1 MITLSTAQQQRLNAL
16 LPMPPDPLLQGLDC
30 YVVGGAVR
38 DALLEL
44 PAGDRDWVVVGATP
58 EQMSERG
65 FIPVGGDF
73 PVFLHPKTKEEFAL
87 ARTERKSG
95 RGYQGFTF
103 YTGTD
108 VTLADD
114 LARRDLTIN
123 AMAIDAAGLLHDPL
137 NGYADLQARLLQH
150 INGAF
155 VEDPVRLLRLARF
168 AARFYDFTITANTM
182 ELAQQLVHNGEVD
195 ALVPERVWQELHKGL
210 NTKHPMRMLTV
221 MAESGALVR
230 VIPHLLLNE
239 AVTQAV
245 QCGVEHSLKTEQIFA
260 LLCHQSPEPAE
271 IANHLRAPTQY
282 KELARLLPLFMQQ
295 SAQAHSAERIAELL
309 QRCDVLRRPQRFSLL
324 LEAAGCIAGMA
335 RFPRGEL
342 ATVGA
347 GYARDWAA
355 YATAFASVDAGII
368 AKACAA
374 KGDAKKI
381 PEAVWA
387 ARVAAIASHKKT
399 PQYNSPPL
407 RPQSPASN

>member
-1 MITLSTAQQQRLNAL
+1 MITLSPAQQQRLSAL
-16 LPMPPDPLLQGLDC
+16 LPTPPDPLLNGLDC

-58 EQMSERG
+58 EQMSARG

-123 AMAIDAAGLLHDPL
+123 AMAIDARGQLHDPL
-137 NGYADLQARLLQH
+137 NGYEDLQARTLQH

-168 AARFYDFTITANTM
+168 AARFYDFSIAPNTM
-182 ELAQQLVHNGEVD
+182 QLAQQLVHNGEVD
-195 ALVPERVWQELHKGL
+195 ALVSERVWQELQKGL
-210 NTKHPMRMLTV
+210 NTQHPMRMITV
-221 MAESGALVR
+221 MAESGALER
-230 VIPHLLLNE
+230 VIPSLLIND

-245 QCGVEHSLKTEQIFA
+245 QCGVERGLKTEQLFA
-260 LLCHQSPEPAE
+260 LLCYQSPEPAE
-271 IANHLRAPTQY
+271 IADHLRAPTSY
-282 KELARLLPLFMQQ
+282 KDLARLLPQFVAQ
-295 SAQAHSAERIAELL
+295 SAQAQSIEAIAELL
-309 QRCDVLRRPQRFSLL
+309 QRCDVLRRPERFTLL
-324 LEAAGCIAGMA
+324 LAAADCIVAMN
-335 RFPRGEL
+335 
-342 ATVGA
+342 
-347 GYARDWAA
+347 YDWSA
-355 YATAFASVDAGII
+355 YAVAFASVDAGAI

-374 KGDAKKI
+374 KGEAKQI
-381 PEAVWA
+381 PDAVWA
-387 ARVAAIASHKKT
+387 ARVAAISSYTKT
-399 PQYNSPPL
+399 PQCSSLPPH
-407 RPQSPASN
+407 PQSSV

>member
-16 LPMPPDPLLQGLDC
+16 LPTPPDPLLNGLDC

-108 VTLADD
+108 VSLADD

-123 AMAIDAAGLLHDPL
+123 AMAIDVEGQLHDPL
-137 NGYADLQARLLQH
+137 NGYADLQAQLLQH

-168 AARFYDFTITANTM
+168 AARFYDFTITPNTM
-182 ELAQQLVHNGEVD
+182 QLAQQLVHNGEVD

-210 NTKHPMRMLTV
+210 NTKHPMRMLRV
-221 MAESGALVR
+221 MAESGALAR
-230 VIPHLLLNE
+230 VIPNLLINE

-245 QCGVEHSLKTEQIFA
+245 QCGVQHSLKTEQLFA

-271 IANHLRAPTQY
+271 IANHLRAPTPY
-282 KELARLLPLFMQQ
+282 KDLARLLPLFIEQNT
-295 SAQAHSAERIAELL
+295 QATSAEDIAQLL
-309 QRCDVLRRPQRFSLL
+309 QRCDVLRRPQRFTLL
-324 LEAAGCIAGMA
+324 LDTANCVPTLCRNRAMPALTA
-335 RFPRGEL
+335 WP
-342 ATVGA
+342 
-347 GYARDWAA
+347 A
-355 YATAFASVDAGII
+355 YAAAFTSVDAGAI
-368 AKACAA
+368 AKAYAS
-374 KGDAKKI
+374 KDESKKI
-381 PEAVWA
+381 SEAIWA
-387 ARVAAIASHKKT
+387 ARVKAVNFLLLKT
-399 PQYNSPPL
+399 
-407 RPQSPASN
+407 

>member
-1 MITLSTAQQQRLNAL
+1 MEMTLTTEQQQRLNAL
-16 LPMPPDPLLQGLDC
+16 LPTPPDPLLKGLSC

-58 EQMSERG
+58 EQLSERG

-103 YTGTD
+103 YTGVD
-108 VTLADD
+108 VSLADD

-123 AMAIDAAGLLHDPL
+123 AMAIDAQGQLHDPL
-137 NGYADLQARLLQH
+137 KGYADLQNRTLQH

-155 VEDPVRLLRLARF
+155 IEDPVRLLRLARF
-168 AARFYDFTITANTM
+168 AARFYDFSIAPNTM
-182 ELAQQLVHNGEVD
+182 QLAQELVHNGEVD

-210 NTKHPMRMLTV
+210 NTKHPMRMLTI
-221 MAESGALVR
+221 MAESGALER
-230 VIPHLLLNE
+230 VIPHLIINE
-239 AVTQAV
+239 AVAQAV
-245 QCGVEHSLKTEQIFA
+245 QCAVERKLKTEQLFA
-260 LLCHQSPEPAE
+260 LLCYQSLEPAD

-282 KELARLLPLFMQQ
+282 KDLARLLPMFLELSPQAQ
-295 SAQAHSAERIAELL
+295 SPEAIADLL
-309 QRCDVLRRPQRFSLL
+309 QRCDVLRRPERFTLL
-324 LEAAGCIAGMA
+324 LETAACVIGGKAPPHTEPLHYSNQLPQWEA
-335 RFPRGEL
+335 DH
-342 ATVGA
+342 
-347 GYARDWAA
+347 ARDWPA
-355 YATAFASVDAGII
+355 YATAFRSVDAGAI

-374 KGDAKKI
+374 KGEAKQI

-387 ARVAAIASHKKT
+387 ARIQAVKISHKT
-399 PQYNSPPL
+399 AQ
-407 RPQSPASN
+407 